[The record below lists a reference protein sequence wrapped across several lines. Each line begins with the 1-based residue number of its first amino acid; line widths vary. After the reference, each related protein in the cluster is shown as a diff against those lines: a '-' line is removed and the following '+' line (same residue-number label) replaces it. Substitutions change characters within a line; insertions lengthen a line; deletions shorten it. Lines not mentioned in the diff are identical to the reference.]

1 MNKFLT
7 LPQGVK
13 DFGPVKAE
21 NLKRIETVLLE
32 EFSYWGYRRV
42 ITPLFEYLDTMS
54 AGIGENFKHRLM
66 KFVDPHTGEVV
77 VLRPDITPQIGR
89 MVATQLSNHRYPLR
103 LCYSGRV
110 VRYEEKGSGKEREV
124 FQLGCELLG
133 LDSTEGDSEIIALA
147 LKSINRLGLKK
158 ITLNLG
164 HTGILDAVLCD
175 AGEIRD
181 DLVDALLKKDQE
193 QIRKIVEPSAIPN
206 DVKDVLFNLSD
217 YYGDAD
223 ILHRAAR
230 NERFRS
236 CVEEIISVITVLEE
250 YKVECDISVDLVEVK
265 GFEYY
270 TGVTFEIVSSSSPA
284 SLVTGGR
291 YDGLVSRYGRSV
303 PAAGFAIDAEALMQ
317 STKST
322 DGENQVHFIIV
333 PKNQDLRGDA
343 IRLAEWLRSSSF
355 KVILDL
361 NGSYVDMIDSQD
373 FFEGDGS
380 FATYGVIKL
389 ESPSEIKLVESRTGS
404 IREFSN
410 LEELLTGG
418 GL

>member
-1 MNKFLT
+1 MNRFLT

-42 ITPLFEYLDTMS
+42 ITPLFEHLDTMT
-54 AGIGENFKHRLM
+54 AGIGEDFEHRLM
-66 KFVDPHTGEVV
+66 KFVDPHTGEIV

-89 MVATQLSNHRYPLR
+89 MVATQLSDHRYPLR

-133 LDSTEGDSEIIALA
+133 LSSTQGDSEIIALA
-147 LKSINRLGLKK
+147 LKSLNRLGLKE

-164 HTGILDAVLCD
+164 HTGILDAVLRD

-181 DLVDALLKKDQE
+181 ELVYALVKKDQE
-193 QIRKIVEPSAIPN
+193 RIREIAGPSGIPE
-206 DVKDVLFNLSD
+206 DVKEVLFSLSD

-223 ILHRAAR
+223 ILRRAAR
-230 NERFRS
+230 NERFKP
-236 CVEEIISVITVLEE
+236 CVEEIISVIAVLEE
-250 YKVECDISVDLVEVK
+250 YNIECDISVDLVEVK

-270 TGVTFEIVSSSSPA
+270 TGVTFEIISSATPA

-291 YDGLVSRYGRSV
+291 YDGLVSRYGQSV
-303 PAAGFAIDAEALMQ
+303 PAAGFAIDAEVLMQ
-317 STKST
+317 HTKSS

-333 PKNQDLRGDA
+333 PKSEDLRGDA

-361 NGSYVDMIDSQD
+361 DGSYADMIDSNN
-373 FFEGDGS
+373 FFDGDGS
-380 FATYGVIKL
+380 FATYGIIKL
-389 ESPSEIKLVESRTGS
+389 ESPSKIKLVESRTGS

-410 LEELLTGG
+410 LEELLAGG